1 MSHFN
6 PFNRRDFLR
15 LAGFGAVT
23 ALTGGAATWLSA
35 CAPIS
40 STAST
45 PTPDPSSFSPDVE
58 LALRAVQT
66 KVAILPG
73 QPTQVW
79 TYQGEVLQ
87 GDPAALQPL
96 TGSYLGPI
104 IRAHQGQKFRI
115 HFTNNLPA
123 ESIIHWHGLRLPDTA
138 DGHPRHAVKPD
149 QTYLYEF
156 EVRNR
161 AGTYWFHPH
170 PHGQTG
176 FQVNQGLAGL
186 FLVTDEAEAAAGLP
200 ADAYD
205 LPLVLQDRVFDADN
219 QFIYL
224 AGGMMDQMM
233 GFLGQDILV
242 NGQPN
247 FSLSVATRAYRLR
260 LLNGSNSR
268 VYKLAW
274 QDGTPLT
281 VIGSEGGLLA
291 KPVQREYVTLGPGER
306 VELWAD
312 FRDYR
317 VGTELQMHSL
327 AFFGVEAGMMGS
339 GSSPMGG
346 IGQGMMGGMEHNMEG
361 MGQGMMGG
369 MMTNPLPNGAPFP
382 AFTVRVE
389 RQETETL
396 HLPKRLAVIE
406 PPAIEQAINNNNP
419 RVFRL
424 FMSNMTWTLNG
435 RTFEMEGVTAEETVQ
450 LNTSEIW
457 EFVNEPGQGG
467 MMADFMAHP
476 MHLHGVQFRVLERQI
491 DPQQVAGWQSISA
504 GYVDEGWKDTVL
516 VMPGE
521 RIKLLIKFEDYP
533 GLFLY
538 HCHNLEHEDLGMMR
552 NYRVQA

>member
-1 MSHFN
+1 
-6 PFNRRDFLR
+6 
-15 LAGFGAVT
+15 V
-23 ALTGGAATWLSA
+23 
-35 CAPIS
+35 
-40 STAST
+40 
-45 PTPDPSSFSPDVE
+45 
-58 LALRAVQT
+58 
-66 KVAILPG
+66 
-73 QPTQVW
+73 
-79 TYQGEVLQ
+79 
-87 GDPAALQPL
+87 
-96 TGSYLGPI
+96 
-104 IRAHQGQKFRI
+104 
-115 HFTNNLPA
+115 
-123 ESIIHWHGLRLPDTA
+123 PDTA
-138 DGHPRHAVKPD
+138 DGHPRHAIKPD
-149 QTYLYEF
+149 QTYIYEF

-186 FLVTDEAEAAAGLP
+186 FLVTDEEEAATALP

-205 LPLVLQDRVFDADN
+205 LPLVLQDRVFDTDN

-224 AGGMMDQMM
+224 ANGMMDQMM

-247 FSLSVATRAYRLR
+247 FTLPVATRAYRLR

-281 VIGSEGGLLA
+281 VIASDGGLLE
-291 KPVQREYVTLGPGER
+291 KPIQRAYVTLGPGER

-327 AFFGVEAGMMGS
+327 AFSGVEAGMMG
-339 GSSPMGG
+339 GM
-346 IGQGMMGGMEHNMEG
+346 GQGMMGGMGHNMDG

-369 MMTNPLPNGAPFP
+369 MMTSSLPNGTPFP
-382 AFTVRVE
+382 VFTVRVE
-389 RQETETL
+389 HQEAETL
-396 HLPKRLAVIE
+396 RLPERLAVIE
-406 PPAIEQAINNNNP
+406 SSAVEQAVNNNNP

-435 RTFEMEGVTAEETVQ
+435 RTFEMERVTDAETVQ
-450 LNTSEIW
+450 LNTTEVW

-491 DPQQVAGWQSISA
+491 DPQQAAGWQSVNA

-521 RIKLLIKFEDYP
+521 RVKLLIKFEDYP

-538 HCHNLEHEDLGMMR
+538 HCHNLEHEDMGMMR

>member
-1 MSHFN
+1 MCHFKS
-6 PFNRRDFLR
+6 FNRRDFLR
-15 LAGFGAVT
+15 LAGFGALT
-23 ALTGGAATWLSA
+23 ALSGGAATWLSA
-35 CAPIS
+35 CVPATAPSIALA
-40 STAST
+40 AST
-45 PTPDPSSFSPDVE
+45 PTPGSASFNPDVE

-66 KVAILPG
+66 EVKILPG

-87 GDPAALQPL
+87 GDPAVLQPL
-96 TGSYLGPI
+96 PGSYLGPI
-104 IRAHQGQKFRI
+104 IRARQGQKFRI

-123 ESIIHWHGLRLPDTA
+123 ESIIHWHGLRVPDTA
-138 DGHPRHAVKPD
+138 DGHPRDAIKPD
-149 QTYLYEF
+149 QTYVYEF

-186 FLVTDEAEAAAGLP
+186 FLVTDEEEAAAGLP

-205 LPLVLQDRVFDADN
+205 LPLVLQDRVFDMDN
-219 QFIYL
+219 QFVYL

-247 FSLSVATRAYRLR
+247 FSLPVATRAYRLR

-268 VYKLAW
+268 IYKLAW

-281 VIGSEGGLLA
+281 IIGSDGGLLA
-291 KPVQREYVTLGPGER
+291 EPIQREYVTLAPGER

-312 FRDYR
+312 FRDYQ
-317 VGTELQMHSL
+317 VGTELQMRSL
-327 AFFGVEAGMMGS
+327 AFSGVEAGMMG
-339 GSSPMGG
+339 GM
-346 IGQGMMGGMEHNMEG
+346 GQGMMGGMEHNMDG
-361 MGQGMMGG
+361 MGHGMMGG
-369 MMTNPLPNGAPFP
+369 MMTSALPNGEFFP
-382 AFTVRVE
+382 VFTVRVE
-389 RQETETL
+389 RQEAETL
-396 HLPKRLAVIE
+396 RLPERLTIME
-406 PPAIEQAINNNNP
+406 PPAVEQVVNSDTP
-419 RVFRL
+419 RLFRL

-435 RTFEMEGVTAEETVQ
+435 RTFEMEGVTSAETVQ
-450 LNTSEIW
+450 LNSSEVW
-457 EFVNEPGQGG
+457 ELVNEPGQGG

-476 MHLHGVQFRVLERQI
+476 MHIHGVQFRVLERQI
-491 DPQQVAGWQSISA
+491 DPPQAAGWQSVNA

-521 RIKLLIKFEDYP
+521 RVKLLIKFEDYP

-538 HCHNLEHEDLGMMR
+538 HCHNLEHEDMGMMR